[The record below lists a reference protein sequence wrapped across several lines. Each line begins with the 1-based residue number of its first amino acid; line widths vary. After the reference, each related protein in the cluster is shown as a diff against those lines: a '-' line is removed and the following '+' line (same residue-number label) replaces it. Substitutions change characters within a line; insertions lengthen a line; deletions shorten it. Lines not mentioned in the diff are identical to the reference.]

1 MKNTTY
7 FLRINSNSTPYMK
20 LSWIPHHSEM
30 ILLWTLSILCLK
42 ALRKALWCV
51 PLGVG
56 LVFIPPAPPV
66 LPVAAAQ

>member
-1 MKNTTY
+1 
-7 FLRINSNSTPYMK
+7 MK

-51 PLGVG
+51 PLGAG